1 MNEPK
6 GTVYRIATKREDQA
20 ILASVQFYKGRR
32 VLHLRQFY
40 EKDGEWK
47 PTQRGITLP
56 AEEIG
61 ELEAAVSAL
70 KAGIVEKKAA

>member
-56 AEEIG
+56 AEELG
-61 ELEAAVSAL
+61 ELEKAVAALRAAVTL
-70 KAGIVEKKAA
+70 KAA